1 MIRFT
6 TAFVNIIAA
15 ILAILT
21 ISIVQVEFSNIKTQ
35 EIVNSPSFEE
45 TVEFKNLLNERM
57 DEVLTLI
64 SLKNVFESNGEI
76 NYSTL
81 VAESL
86 DKANGIKKWTINDCL
101 NEARNH
107 GLTIDSNYKVSI
119 IDSAETIPFSKN
131 VIYNFMLK
139 LYPSQVRVGAQNEEA
154 FLTEFMNTLAKYYK
168 ANHDLSSNISNFKY
182 IAKFKDELNEK
193 ELTYRNT
200 DLSEREIL
208 DSKFYAHI
216 SSIDNIYNS
225 NFSSINIQEASTNAR
240 LNNPHPDMDFSLF
253 YTIDTNYSLDD
264 PFATSNVSYTNTKNR
279 FSTLLTISILSCLL
293 FIFTLIAYL
302 VQILRAKKNVEE
314 SKSLLLQIPTELYIL
329 FYIFEVALLILIT
342 NKLISTSNLFGY
354 NISTSTANF
363 YVLAVYIPTIIL
375 IEIFTS
381 KYSNDT
387 LTPASIK
394 ALKES
399 AEDVNNTINPRT
411 LFFGTLVPILAFII
425 ISIYLI
431 YLFLNTKNTA
441 LLVVAF
447 FIFISTLSFSIYIL
461 YLFHAFNEAINVE
474 TRSNEMRSTL
484 ITNVTHDIKT
494 PLTSILNYAEI
505 ITDEIKTPHENS
517 KENLLEYS
525 KVLINKSRRLNE
537 LINDLIFDS
546 KISSGNIELDMQK
559 IDLDAFLNQCIA
571 EFSDRLEEKGLKIL
585 YECATKDPFISADS
599 SHLYRVFQN
608 LFSNIYKYALENSR
622 VYIDLKSRKSKTTI
636 TIKNIQKEKL
646 EVNINTLKNRFVRG
660 SKSRSTEGFGLGL
673 SITDNLIKSM
683 GGTFE
688 IKSVKD
694 QFTTIITFLQYDS

>member
-6 TAFVNIIAA
+6 TAFVNIVAAVIA
-15 ILAILT
+15 IVT
-21 ISIVQVEFSNIKTQ
+21 ISMVQVEFSNTNTQ
-35 EIVNSPSFEE
+35 EIINSPSFEE

-57 DEVLTLI
+57 DEVFTLI
-64 SLKNVFESNGEI
+64 SLKNAFESNGEL
-76 NYSTL
+76 NHSAL

-86 DKANGIKKWTINDCL
+86 DKTNGIKKWTINDCL
-101 NEARNH
+101 SEARTH
-107 GLTIDSNYKVSI
+107 GLIIDNNYKVTVV
-119 IDSAETIPFSKN
+119 DSAETIPFSKSI
-131 VIYNFMLK
+131 VYNFMLK
-139 LYPSQVRVGAQNEEA
+139 LYPSSVRVGAQNEEA
-154 FLTEFMNTLAKYYK
+154 FLTEFMATLAKYYK
-168 ANHDLSSNISNFKY
+168 ANHDLSKELSNFKY
-182 IAKFKDELNEK
+182 IAKFRDELNEK
-193 ELTYRNT
+193 ELTYKNT
-200 DLSEREIL
+200 DLSESEVL
-208 DSKFYAHI
+208 NSKFFAHI
-216 SSIDNIYNS
+216 SSIDNITS
-225 NFSSINIQEASTNAR
+225 SSFNFINAQTLNNAK
-240 LNNPHPDMDFSLF
+240 LNNPHPDMDFALY
-253 YTIDTNYSLDD
+253 YTIDTNYQLDD
-264 PFATSNVSYTNTKNR
+264 AFAVSNDTYTNTKNR
-279 FSTLLTISILSCLL
+279 FSTLLTLSILSCLL
-293 FIFTLIAYL
+293 FIFTLITYL
-302 VQILRAKKNVEE
+302 VQILRAKKEVEE
-314 SKSLLLQIPTELYIL
+314 SKSLFLQIPTELYIL
-329 FYIFEVALLILIT
+329 FYIFEVALLILLT
-342 NKLISTSNLFGY
+342 NRLVSTSTLFGY
-354 NISTSTANF
+354 NISKATANF

-375 IEIFTS
+375 IEIFAS

-394 ALKES
+394 AIKES

-431 YLFLNTKNTA
+431 YLFINTNDVA
-441 LLVVAF
+441 LLVIAF

-494 PLTSILNYAEI
+494 PLTSIVNYAEI
-505 ITDEIKTPHENS
+505 ITDEIKTPHEDS
-517 KENLLEYS
+517 KENLIEYS

-571 EFSDRLEEKGLKIL
+571 EFSDRLNEKGLKIL
-585 YECATKDPFISADS
+585 YECGTKNPFISADS

-646 EVNINTLKNRFVRG
+646 EVNIDTLKNRFVRG

-694 QFTTIITFLQYDS
+694 QFATIITFLQYDA

>member
-6 TAFVNIIAA
+6 TALVNIIAA
-15 ILAILT
+15 IIAIIA
-21 ISIVQVEFSNIKTQ
+21 ISIVQVEFSNTKTQ
-35 EIVNSPSFEE
+35 EIINSPSFEE

-57 DEVLTLI
+57 DEIFTLI
-64 SLKNVFESNGEI
+64 SLKNVFESNGELNHSALI
-76 NYSTL
+76 
-81 VAESL
+81 AESL
-86 DKANGIKKWTINDCL
+86 DKVNGIKKWTINDCL
-101 NEARNH
+101 NEARSH
-107 GLTIDSNYKVSI
+107 GLTIDNNYKVI
-119 IDSAETIPFSKN
+119 VVDSAETIPFSKN
-131 VIYNFMLK
+131 VFYNFMLK
-139 LYPSQVRVGAQNEEA
+139 LYPSSVRTGAQNEEQ

-168 ANHDLSSNISNFKY
+168 STHDLSKNLSNFKY
-182 IAKFKDELNEK
+182 LARFKDDLNEK
-193 ELTYRNT
+193 ELIYKNT
-200 DLSEREIL
+200 DLSERSIL
-208 DSKFYAHI
+208 DSKSFAYI
-216 SSIDNIYNS
+216 SSIDNITS
-225 NFSSINIQEASTNAR
+225 SSFNFINTQT
-240 LNNPHPDMDFSLF
+240 LNDAKLKNPHPDMDFSL
-253 YTIDTNYSLDD
+253 YCTINTDYPLDD
-264 PFATSNVSYTNTKNR
+264 AFAISNRTYTNTKNR
-279 FSTLLTISILSCLL
+279 FSTLLTLSILSCLL
-293 FIFTLIAYL
+293 FIFTLVAYL
-302 VQILRAKKNVEE
+302 VLILRTKKDVEE
-314 SKSLLLQIPTELYIL
+314 SKSIFLQIPTELYIL
-329 FYIFEVALLILIT
+329 FYIFEVALLILIA
-342 NKLISTSNLFGY
+342 NRLLITSTLFGY
-354 NISTSTANF
+354 HLDRATPNF
-363 YVLAVYIPTIIL
+363 YILAVYIPTIIL
-375 IEIFTS
+375 IEIFAS

-431 YLFLNTKNTA
+431 YLFIKTNDTA
-441 LLVVAF
+441 LLVIAF

-505 ITDEIKTPHENS
+505 ITDEIKKPHENS
-517 KENLLEYS
+517 KENLIEYS
-525 KVLINKSRRLNE
+525 KVLISKSRRLNE

-571 EFSDRLEEKGLKIL
+571 EFSDRLNEKGLKIL
-585 YECATKDPFISADS
+585 YECTTKNPFISADS

-646 EVNINTLKNRFVRG
+646 EVNIDTLKNRFVRG

-694 QFTTIITFLQYDS
+694 QFTTIITFLQYES

>member
-6 TAFVNIIAA
+6 TAFVNIVAA
-15 ILAILT
+15 IIAIIT
-21 ISIVQVEFSNIKTQ
+21 ISMVQVEFSNTNTQ
-35 EIVNSPSFEE
+35 EIINSPSFEE

-57 DEVLTLI
+57 DEVFTLI
-64 SLKNVFESNGEI
+64 SLKNAFESNGEL
-76 NYSTL
+76 NHSAL

-86 DKANGIKKWTINDCL
+86 DKTNGIKKWTINDCL
-101 NEARNH
+101 IEAKSH
-107 GLTIDSNYKVSI
+107 GLTIDNNYKLTIVNN
-119 IDSAETIPFSKN
+119 AETIPFSKSI
-131 VIYNFMLK
+131 VYNFMLK
-139 LYPSQVRVGAQNEEA
+139 LYPSSVRVGAQNEEA
-154 FLTEFMNTLAKYYK
+154 FLTEFMATLAKYYK
-168 ANHDLSSNISNFKY
+168 ANHDLSKELSNFKY
-182 IAKFKDELNEK
+182 IAKFRDELNEK
-193 ELTYRNT
+193 ELTYKNT
-200 DLSEREIL
+200 DLSESEVL
-208 DSKFYAHI
+208 NSKYFAHI
-216 SSIDNIYNS
+216 SSIDNITS
-225 NFSSINIQEASTNAR
+225 SSFNFINAQTLNNAK
-240 LNNPHPDMDFSLF
+240 LNNPHPDMDFAL
-253 YTIDTNYSLDD
+253 YYAIDTNYQLDD
-264 PFATSNVSYTNTKNR
+264 AFAVSNDTYTNTKNR
-279 FSTLLTISILSCLL
+279 FSTLLTLSILSCLL
-293 FIFTLIAYL
+293 FIFTLITYL
-302 VQILRAKKNVEE
+302 VQILRAKKEVEE
-314 SKSLLLQIPTELYIL
+314 SKSLFLQIPTELYIL
-329 FYIFEVALLILIT
+329 FYIFEVALLILLT
-342 NKLISTSNLFGY
+342 NRLVSTSTLFGY
-354 NISTSTANF
+354 NISKATANF

-375 IEIFTS
+375 IEIFAS

-394 ALKES
+394 AIKES

-431 YLFLNTKNTA
+431 YLFINTNDVA
-441 LLVVAF
+441 LLVIAF

-494 PLTSILNYAEI
+494 PLTSIVNYAEI
-505 ITDEIKTPHENS
+505 ITDEIKTPHEDS
-517 KENLLEYS
+517 KENLIEYS

-571 EFSDRLEEKGLKIL
+571 EFSDRLNEKGLKIL
-585 YECATKDPFISADS
+585 YECGTKNPFISADS

-646 EVNINTLKNRFVRG
+646 EVNIDTLKNRFVRG

-694 QFTTIITFLQYDS
+694 QFTTIITFLQYEA